1 MKVFML
7 AAMCFML
14 MTSVANAHT
23 VFAPAGKN
31 LKIHW
36 AVLQSNPGMMPKIAE
51 IGSRTVA
58 KYTPNEP
65 GTYSLYGRL
74 DKSNPNI
81 MRLLEIYEDEEAYKI
96 HTSTEGFKAFVE
108 ERKPFLESVKFLP
121 VDAVVLEQKSE
132 GSRKDFENVPGK
144 IRLSPKGL
152 HISSDGQK

>member
-65 GTYSLYGRL
+65 GTYSLYADL
-74 DKSNPNI
+74 TKVI
-81 MRLLEIYEDEEAYKI
+81 QTLCVFLKFMR
-96 HTSTEGFKAFVE
+96 T
-108 ERKPFLESVKFLP
+108 RKPTKFIRQLK
-121 VDAVVLEQKSE
+121 A
-132 GSRKDFENVPGK
+132 SR
-144 IRLSPKGL
+144 RL
-152 HISSDGQK
+152 